1 MKQMAI
7 NVLLVDDHIVV
18 LEGLKKLLEND
29 AEIHVI
35 AMISDPSTLANTID
49 QLQPDIILMDIQMKG
64 YNGLLLTKQLLKSNK
79 ELAIIMLSGYNDDA
93 YLQGAYNAGARSFVA
108 KDQPPQELIA
118 TIKSV
123 YEGSSVFP
131 PFVEGQ
137 VDFLLTSKEQEVL
150 HWLSAGKSNIEIS
163 ETLHISK
170 RTVEHHITSL
180 MRKLHVDN
188 RMQIV
193 LKAMEDGLLNTQ

>member
-1 MKQMAI
+1 MTI

-18 LEGLKKLLEND
+18 LEGLKKILEND
-29 AEIHVI
+29 MEIQVVG
-35 AMISDPSTLANTID
+35 MVSDPSTLAETIE

-64 YNGLLLTKQLLKSNK
+64 YNGLLLTKELLKDNK

-93 YLQGAYNAGARSFVA
+93 YLQGAYNAGARSFIA
-108 KDQPPQELIA
+108 KDQPPRELIA
-118 TIKSV
+118 TIKAV
-123 YEGSSVFP
+123 YEGSSAFP
-131 PFVEGQ
+131 PFVQGQ
-137 VDFLLTSKEQEVL
+137 VDFLLTPKEQEVL
-150 HWLSAGKSNIEIS
+150 RILATGKSNIELS
-163 ETLHISK
+163 ETLNISK

-193 LKAMEDGLLNTQ
+193 MKAMDKGLIRN